1 MRKIEYVYL
10 KLVMS
15 EIQHDAL
22 LNHARKLKLNR
33 VKEFLNLVIRME
45 TDRAV
50 AKYLEQLSPEEK
62 RKYEEAEN
70 DISDLDIDDEIPF

>member
-10 KLVMS
+10 KLAIS
-15 EIQHDAL
+15 ELQHDAL

-45 TDRAV
+45 TDKALV
-50 AKYLEQLSPEEK
+50 KYLEQLSPEEK
-62 RKYEEAEN
+62 RKYDEAN
-70 DISDLDIDDEIPF
+70 IDINDLDVDDEIPF